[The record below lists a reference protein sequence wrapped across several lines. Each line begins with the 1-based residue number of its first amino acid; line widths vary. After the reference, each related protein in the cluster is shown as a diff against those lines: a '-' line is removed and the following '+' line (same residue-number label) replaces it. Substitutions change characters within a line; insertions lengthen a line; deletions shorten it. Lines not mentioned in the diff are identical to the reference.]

1 MQTEGHNDK
10 YTTKEEADSL
20 TISLEAIMLSC
31 VNDVKEEINFIVNN
45 VLGAFLHV
53 EMEVTVQM

>member
-1 MQTEGHNDK
+1 VQTEGHNDK

-31 VNDVKEEINFIVNN
+31 VNDVKEEINFNHIKRVDIDRMH
-45 VLGAFLHV
+45 L
-53 EMEVTVQM
+53 TK